1 MKKYDNIREKIKKS
15 PYRGILTEIAKEQ
28 GVTRQAIHD
37 AAFVRGNLR
46 ILTILENKLRQ
57 RRSQIQKLERE
68 LLSI

>member
-15 PYRGILTEIAKEQ
+15 PYRGVLTEIAKEQ

-37 AAFVRGNLR
+37 AVFVRGNLR

-57 RRSQIQKLERE
+57 RRNQIQKLERE